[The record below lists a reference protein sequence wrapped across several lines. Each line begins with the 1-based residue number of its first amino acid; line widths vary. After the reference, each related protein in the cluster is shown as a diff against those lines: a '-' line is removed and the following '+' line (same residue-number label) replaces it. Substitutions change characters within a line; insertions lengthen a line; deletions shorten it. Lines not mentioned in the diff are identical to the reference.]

1 MRSALGPCSND
12 DRMSLC
18 LAAAVKR
25 RRRTKTRQ
33 ARTCSPFL
41 PTASGQLLFLLL
53 PWLLAPCSCCCYR
66 APPLSSPIVYRLS
79 PRLSALRVR
88 CYAVT
93 LSPSTHLLACFT
105 CIRLPNS
112 HPPSRHGASLSF
124 PLSVQPKHTPPQ
136 HLVLLTHSLPS
147 TCPFALSDSNLKV
160 HSTAASIGARLS
172 ACRASSTASS
182 SSSFLSPTTT
192 QPSRPP

>member
-25 RRRTKTRQ
+25 CSRTKTRQ
-33 ARTCSPFL
+33 ARTCSLFL
-41 PTASGQLLFLLL
+41 PVALLCSYSA
-53 PWLLAPCSCCCYR
+53 PPAPLAPCSLLLLL
-66 APPLSSPIVYRLS
+66 LSGASTFLAYRLS

-93 LSPSTHLLACFT
+93 LSPSTHLLACFA

-112 HPPSRHGASLSF
+112 HPPSRHGASLFFSVVCSTETYTF
-124 PLSVQPKHTPPQ
+124 PTSGLVDSLFAFDLSHC
-136 HLVLLTHSLPS
+136 SL
-147 TCPFALSDSNLKV
+147 
-160 HSTAASIGARLS
+160 
-172 ACRASSTASS
+172 
-182 SSSFLSPTTT
+182 
-192 QPSRPP
+192 